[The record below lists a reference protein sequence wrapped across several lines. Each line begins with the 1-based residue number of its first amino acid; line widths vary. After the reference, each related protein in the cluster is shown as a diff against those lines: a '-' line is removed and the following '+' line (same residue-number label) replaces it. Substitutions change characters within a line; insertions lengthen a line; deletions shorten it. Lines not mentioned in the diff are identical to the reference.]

1 MTTRYSVT
9 LPQFRHEAAPMLD
22 AARRAED
29 LGFDGVFVFDHL
41 FPLGSPDRPIF
52 EGFVALG
59 AVAAATST
67 ISIGTLVVRAPIRP
81 AWTTAKAAW
90 SAQAISGGRMTL
102 GIGAADSL
110 SKPEFEAYGLPFG
123 SATERIS
130 AVRETINALHA
141 PELQLPGIAVPKTWV
156 GGRSVAVRAVA
167 AEIADGWNAWGG
179 TANQLAVESAEIRGQ
194 AGRPFE
200 VSWGGQVLLAPD
212 DKQLEKRLAERD
224 DADRLVAGTPERVA
238 DQLRAF
244 AAAGADELVLSLLSS
259 SGWDSWD
266 LFVEEVRPLLD

>member
-1 MTTRYSVT
+1 MSPRVSVT
-9 LPQFRHEAAPMLD
+9 LPQFHHEPAPMLD

-29 LGFDGVFVFDHL
+29 LGFDGVYIFDHL

-59 AVAAATST
+59 AVAAVTSKIT
-67 ISIGTLVVRAPIRP
+67 IGTLVVRAPIRP

-90 SAQAISGGRMTL
+90 SAQAISGGRLTL
-102 GIGAADSL
+102 GLGAADTL
-110 SKPEFEAYGLPFG
+110 SKPEFEAYGLRFG
-123 SATERIS
+123 SATERVD

-141 PELQLPGIAVPKTWV
+141 PELQLPGFTVPKTWI
-156 GGRSVAVRAVA
+156 GGRSAAVRAAA

-179 TANQLAVESAEIRGQ
+179 DADRLAVESAEIRAW

-212 DKQLEKRLAERD
+212 EGHLAERLAERD
-224 DADRLVAGTPERVA
+224 DEDLLVAGTPERVA
-238 DQLRAF
+238 EQLRAY

-259 SGWDSWD
+259 PGWDSWD
-266 LFVEEVRPLLD
+266 LFHQEVRPLLT

>member
-1 MTTRYSVT
+1 MNARLSVT
-9 LPQFRHEAAPMLD
+9 LPQFRREAASMLD

-59 AVAAATST
+59 AVAASTSKIT
-67 ISIGTLVVRAPIRP
+67 IGTLVTRAPIRP

-90 SAQAISGGRMTL
+90 SAQAISGGRLTL
-102 GIGAADSL
+102 GLGAADSM
-110 SKPEFEAYGLPFG
+110 SKPEFEAYGIHFG
-123 SATERIS
+123 SARERVDS
-130 AVRETINALHA
+130 VRDTIDALNA
-141 PELQLPGIAVPKTWV
+141 PELRLPGIAVPKTWI
-156 GGRSVAVRAVA
+156 GGRSSAVRALA

-179 TANQLAVESAEIRGQ
+179 SADQLAVESAEIRTQ

-212 DKQLEKRLAERD
+212 ETHLAEQLAQRD
-224 DADRLVAGTPERVA
+224 DVDRLVAGTPERVA
-238 DQLRAF
+238 EQLQGLE
-244 AAAGADELVLSLLSS
+244 AAGADELVLSLLSS
-259 SGWDSWD
+259 PDWDSWE
-266 LFVEEVRPLLD
+266 LFSEEVRPLLV

>member
-1 MTTRYSVT
+1 
-9 LPQFRHEAAPMLD
+9 MLA
-22 AARRAED
+22 AARRAEE
-29 LGFDGVFVFDHL
+29 LGFDGVYVFDHL

-59 AVAAATST
+59 AVAAATSRIT
-67 ISIGTLVVRAPIRP
+67 VGTLVIRAPIRP

-90 SAQAISGGRMTL
+90 SAQAISGGRLTL
-102 GIGAADSL
+102 GLGAADSM

-123 SATERIS
+123 SAEERIET
-130 AVRETINALHA
+130 VRATIAALQA
-141 PELQLPGIAVPKTWV
+141 PELVLPGFAVPKTWI
-156 GGRSVAVRAVA
+156 GGRAGTVRALA

-179 TANQLAVESAEIRGQ
+179 DADRLAAEVDEIRKQ

-212 DKQLEKRLAERD
+212 TKQLAERLAERD
-224 DADRLVAGTPERVA
+224 DADRLVAGTPASVA

-244 AAAGADELVLSLLSS
+244 TDAGADELVLSLLSS
-259 SGWDSWD
+259 PGWDSWS
-266 LFVEEVRPLLD
+266 LFVDEVRPLLG